1 MSCCTNSEKLISYS
15 FHTHIATR
23 FEMWVLEMVVVLL
36 NCLLII
42 FPYILELLE
51 LGIAGGFMP

>member
-1 MSCCTNSEKLISYS
+1 
-15 FHTHIATR
+15 
-23 FEMWVLEMVVVLL
+23 MWVLEMVVVLL

-51 LGIAGGFMP
+51 LGIAGGFML